1 MAIDICLRV
10 GRTIRELRMGKGW
23 SQQLLA
29 DHAQI
34 AREHV
39 CRIEDGQK
47 EMGLRT
53 LERIARALDKEPEDL
68 LHDPGPTTR

>member
-1 MAIDICLRV
+1 MANDICVRV
-10 GRTIRELRMGKGW
+10 GRRIRALREERNW

-29 DHAQI
+29 DHAQV

-47 EMGLRT
+47 ELGLRT
-53 LERIARALDKEPEDL
+53 LERIAQALEVKAKDL
-68 LHDPGPTTR
+68 LD